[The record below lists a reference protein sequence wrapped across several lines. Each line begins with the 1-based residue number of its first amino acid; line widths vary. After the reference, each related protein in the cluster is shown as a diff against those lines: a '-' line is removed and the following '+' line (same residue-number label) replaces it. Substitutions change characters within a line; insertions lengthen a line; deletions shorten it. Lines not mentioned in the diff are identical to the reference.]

1 MDDISS
7 EALIGRKGT
16 VVMKKHYHQLV
27 NTGAVAFT
35 AGCFYMASFPVLGAT
50 LPEKSSVEPVVV
62 MLQPGVTGGE
72 IQNALDSLPES
83 GGEVV
88 LPPGDISV
96 RQPIVL
102 RRDFQTLRGS
112 GAATV
117 LRLAD
122 DANCP
127 VLILGEPVN
136 NPQMTVRGLCVRD
149 LFIDGNRGR
158 QQREL
163 WRLAGEGDQIRN
175 NGITVQGVTD
185 SLVRNVTTTRCR
197 SGGLV
202 TTHGVR
208 RLTVRG
214 LESFDNQFDG
224 LACYQTE
231 HCFFADLYLH
241 DNPGA
246 GISLDLGFNYNMV
259 TNATLTANDLGV
271 FMRSSSD
278 NQFNN
283 VAIRNS
289 HHNGVFMAHTVMQTG
304 LGWQPEPKTEC
315 TYNDFTNLIAEH
327 CGGAGFRVNDTTCT
341 NNVLIRA
348 KFDGNHGEVS
358 EAQPDLVMVR

>member
-1 MDDISS
+1 M
-7 EALIGRKGT
+7 
-16 VVMKKHYHQLV
+16 V
-27 NTGAVAFT
+27 GAVIFT
-35 AGCFYMASFPVLGAT
+35 AGSLSIFNLPKSGPAVPVKAT
-50 LPEKSSVEPVVV
+50 VEPVVR
-62 MLQPGVTGGE
+62 MLLPGMTGAE
-72 IQNALDSLPES
+72 IQEALNSLPAN

-88 LPPGDISV
+88 LPPGTFSI

-136 NPQMTVRGLCVRD
+136 TPRQTVHGLTVRD
-149 LFIDGNRGR
+149 LFIDGNRTH

-163 WRLAGEGDQIRN
+163 WRMTGEGSEIRN

-185 SLVRNVTTTRCR
+185 SLVENVTTARCR

-202 TTHGVR
+202 TTRAVR
-208 RLTVRG
+208 GLTVLG

-231 HCFFADLYLH
+231 KCLFVDLNLH

-246 GISLDLGFNYNMV
+246 GISLDLAFNHNV
-259 TNATLTANDLGV
+259 VSNATLNANDLGV
-271 FMRSSSD
+271 FMRSSRGNHFYNISI
-278 NQFNN
+278 Q
-283 VAIRNS
+283 NS
-289 HHNGVFMAHTVMQTG
+289 HHNGVFMAHAMMETVRG
-304 LGWQPEPKTEC
+304 LEPAPMTEC
-315 TYNDFTNLIAEH
+315 AYNAFTSLIAVN
-327 CGGAGFRVNDTTCT
+327 CGAAAFRVNDSTCT

-348 KFDGNHGEVS
+348 KFDGIHGGVS
-358 EAQPDLVMVR
+358 EALPDLVMVQ